1 MASAHRPIDKFGKA
15 ILPYIYIWLLLLF
28 HSLTKWVFRPFLSF
42 TSVILVSLSFHLY
55 LIKIFHFEV
64 VIFKLPVFSLM
75 GFGAYFVHLLIYDVR
90 KLRDRPTEAEK
101 LFKEVED
108 AKIGLKAFG
117 VDIDP

>member
-42 TSVILVSLSFHLY
+42 TSVIL
-55 LIKIFHFEV
+55 
-64 VIFKLPVFSLM
+64 LPVFSVM